1 MQRGIARYTS
11 STSCA
16 EKINL
21 KARQISWK
29 ELTNRRGFDRIS
41 TIDRSTNRYRDQVRC
56 PSYFLCSQTSLV
68 CICTCDTVC
77 SSMRTYIYIYIF
89 AATRYKKRRFVL
101 LSNENALKD
110 AVATFFS
117 LYTHF
122 LSWHYIFL
130 SPSLSLS
137 LSISRSLTLSLSFFH
152 STFSSF
158 FFCKNFYSSFF
169 FVYFCLHLLFSLFT
183 LYVAHHYV
191 CFFVSSFI
199 AYIAFCSF
207 FFSFFTFSSF
217 FFFFFFLISFLVSL
231 TAI

>member
-1 MQRGIARYTS
+1 
-11 STSCA
+11 
-16 EKINL
+16 
-21 KARQISWK
+21 
-29 ELTNRRGFDRIS
+29 
-41 TIDRSTNRYRDQVRC
+41 
-56 PSYFLCSQTSLV
+56 
-68 CICTCDTVC
+68 
-77 SSMRTYIYIYIF
+77 MRTYIYIYIF

-130 SPSLSLS
+130 PLSLFLCLSLARSRSPSLSF
-137 LSISRSLTLSLSFFH
+137 TQHFQA
-152 STFSSF
+152 F
-158 FFCKNFYSSFF
+158 FFVKIFIHLFF

-191 CFFVSSFI
+191 LCFFVSSFI

-207 FFSFFTFSSF
+207 FFF
-217 FFFFFFLISFLVSL
+217 FFHIFIFFFLFFFLNLLSCL
-231 TAI
+231 FNRDLKI